1 IDYSWHLSC
10 TLKEAINDC
19 RQNECGK
26 TVVPI
31 TKIVGGVQASA
42 GEWPWQG
49 LFLKISALGA
59 RIPICGATLISQK
72 WVLTAAH
79 CTVGITHTS
88 LQIDFGVLDYA
99 ANEASAKAFA
109 VEKIIDHEAY
119 NNINLLN
126 DISLIKLAGVV
137 TYTDYIIPACL
148 PTADISAGELCWI
161 TGWGSTEGEISTDAR
176 NILRE
181 ASVPVL
187 NNTQCSSWYSTFNIF
202 STNLCAGYQA
212 GGVDSCQGDSGGPLV
227 CADNSS
233 KFYLHGITSWGDW
246 LCLEQPGVYTRVSEY
261 QNWISTTQAEN

>member
-1 IDYSWHLSC
+1 D
-10 TLKEAINDC
+10 
-19 RQNECGK
+19 ECGK

-79 CTVGITHTS
+79 CTVG
-88 LQIDFGVLDYA
+88 
-99 ANEASAKAFA
+99 
-109 VEKIIDHEAY
+109 
-119 NNINLLN
+119 
-126 DISLIKLAGVV
+126 LIKLAGVV

-161 TGWGSTEGEISTDAR
+161 TGWGSTEVSTDAR

-233 KFYLHGITSWGDW
+233 KFYLHGITSWGG
-246 LCLEQPGVYTRVSEY
+246 CAELEQPGVYTRVSEY
-261 QNWISTTQAEN
+261 QNWIST